1 MNEGREW
8 DAAMDPSDLSFD
20 SSTGVPSL
28 SLSRRVPPLTYRRT
42 RINR

>member
-20 SSTGVPSL
+20 SSTGVPSCAA
-28 SLSRRVPPLTYRRT
+28 
-42 RINR
+42 